1 MIDPAFRFSWIR
13 QTWDTTW
20 ILKAE
25 DIALSVVSLNNTLTY
40 KSNSFVQMKEYR
52 DTKIPQFEELQH
64 SVEPDS
70 WDAFAREIGAM
81 DVSAESPSGLQDVD
95 QEYQAY
101 IVGKLSDKKHDP
113 LKFWEVRT
121 CFGDSMSQPSWFDP

>member
-1 MIDPAFRFSWIR
+1 MIDPAFRFSWIG

-40 KSNSFVQMKEYR
+40 KSNSFVQMKEYC
-52 DTKIPQFEELQH
+52 DMKIPQPEELQH
-64 SVEPDS
+64 SIEPNS

-81 DVSAESPSGLQDVD
+81 DVSAESPSRL
-95 QEYQAY
+95 
-101 IVGKLSDKKHDP
+101 
-113 LKFWEVRT
+113 
-121 CFGDSMSQPSWFDP
+121 